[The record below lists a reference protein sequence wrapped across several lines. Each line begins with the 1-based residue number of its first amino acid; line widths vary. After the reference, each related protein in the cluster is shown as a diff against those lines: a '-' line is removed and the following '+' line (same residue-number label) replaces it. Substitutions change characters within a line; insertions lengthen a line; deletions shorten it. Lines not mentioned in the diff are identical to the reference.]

1 MNIKYLSLSAGILLS
16 MQLGYAQ
23 RTQFNKNW
31 TFNREGEAKE
41 QVSLPHT
48 TRLEPKLVNDQWQGL
63 AYYYKD
69 FDVENFSKDKCYFI
83 EFEAAMNKVNIWLNG
98 KLVKT
103 DQGGFLPTIFDATP
117 HLKAKGNVI
126 KVEVDNRDNATTGP
140 KPIEFLDFNMYG
152 GLYRNA
158 WIREANKVHIS
169 DASFADEVA
178 GGGIFITYPKVNK
191 QQSTVS
197 VKTHV
202 VNKEKKAKNVEVI
215 QYVMNGDKTIA
226 KSSAVVKIPA
236 NSASYDTQVISLDNP
251 KLWSPDTPN
260 LYTLKTEVKV
270 DGKEMDTKD
279 TRFGIREFTFVD
291 NQIHING
298 KKTYLRGVNRHQEYP
313 FVGYALSDNA
323 QYRDAHKIKS
333 AGFDLVRLSH
343 YPHSTS
349 FMEACD
355 ELGLVVLD
363 AVMGWQYYPNEAGKK
378 FYPNITEET
387 TKAFDAHLQSQA
399 RRLVRRDR
407 NHACVLAWEVSL
419 NETDMP
425 IPFMDMMHK
434 TVKEEFPYGDAFTC
448 GWKPEVYD
456 IYLQARQH
464 RIMHS
469 DAMTFEKPYI
479 VSEYGDWEYYSNNAG
494 LNQHN
499 LEKGKRYEASS
510 RQCRTYGEKRL
521 LQQAYNLQEAYND
534 NMNIPATGDGYW
546 VMYDYNRGYHDDI
559 EFSGIM
565 DIFRLPK
572 LSDKLYASQR
582 DMKNPKHCILDIA
595 SYWTAESA
603 TDVTVYSNAE
613 EVALYLNGKLVARQK
628 PDNNKNTT
636 NLNNPPFTFKV
647 GTFVP
652 GELRAEA
659 FDKNG
664 KVIKEDIVKT
674 PNEVSGLKVWVDKSG
689 REPQAGCNDVV
700 FVYIAGVDK
709 DGTINPS
716 FTETIDVTLEP
727 GWELMN
733 VDPVKAEAGIATAVI
748 RIGDDKGVLSLKAL
762 SESKLKRMYKLK
774 VN

>member
-1 MNIKYLSLSAGILLS
+1 MGIKNLSLVASILLS
-16 MQLGYAQ
+16 MQAGYAQ
-23 RTQFNKNW
+23 RTLFNDNW
-31 TFNREGEAKE
+31 TFNREGEAQE
-41 QVSLPHT
+41 QVTLPHT
-48 TRLEPKLVNDQWQGL
+48 TRLEPKLVNDQWQGV

-69 FDVENFSKDKCYFI
+69 FDVANFNKDKCYFI

-98 KLVKT
+98 KLVKS

-117 HLKAKGNVI
+117 YLKAKGNEI
-126 KVEVDNRDNATTGP
+126 KVEVDNRDNPVTGP
-140 KPIEFLDFNMYG
+140 KPLAVLDFNMYG

-169 DASFADEVA
+169 DASLVDEVA
-178 GGGIFITYPKVNK
+178 GGGVFITFPTVSKK
-191 QQSTVS
+191 QSTVS

-202 VNKEKKAKNVEVI
+202 VNKEKKAKNIEVI
-215 QYVMNGDKTIA
+215 QYVMRGDETIA
-226 KSSAVVKIPA
+226 KSSAVVKVA
-236 NSASYDTQVISLDNP
+236 GNSSNYDTQLIAMDQP
-251 KLWSPDTPN
+251 MLWSPENPH

-279 TRFGIREFTFVD
+279 TRFGIREFKFID
-291 NQIHING
+291 NQLHING
-298 KKTYLRGVNRHQEYP
+298 KKAYLRGVNRHQEYP
-313 FVGYALSDNA
+313 FIGYALSDNA
-323 QYRDAHKIKS
+323 QYRDALKIKQS
-333 AGFDLVRLSH
+333 GFDLVRLSH
-343 YPHSTS
+343 YPHSNS
-349 FMEACD
+349 FMDACD

-363 AVMGWQYYPNEAGKK
+363 AVMGWQYYPNEDGKK
-378 FYPNITEET
+378 FYPEITEQT
-387 TKAFDAHLQSQA
+387 RKDFDAHLASQA

-419 NETDMP
+419 NETNMP
-425 IPFMDMMHK
+425 IPFMEMMHNV
-434 TVKEEFPYGDAFTC
+434 VKEEYPQGDAFTC

-469 DAMTFEKPYI
+469 DAMTFAKPYI

-499 LEKGKRYEASS
+499 LDKGKRYEASS
-510 RQCRTYGEKRL
+510 RQCRTYGEQRL

-534 NMNIPATGDGYW
+534 NLNIPATGDGYW

-582 DMKNPKHCILDIA
+582 DMKNAKQCVLDIA
-595 SYWTAESA
+595 SYWTEESA
-603 TDVTVYSNAE
+603 TDVTVYSNAS

-636 NLNNPPFTFKV
+636 NLQHPPFTFKV
-647 GTFVP
+647 GAFEA

-674 PNEVSGLKVWVDKSG
+674 PNAVSDLKVWVDKSG
-689 REPQAGCNDVV
+689 REPEAGCNDVV
-700 FVYIAGVDK
+700 FVYIAGVDEN
-709 DGTINPS
+709 GTINPK
-716 FTETIDVTLEP
+716 FAETLELTLSP
-727 GWELMN
+727 GIELMN
-733 VDPVKAEAGIATAVI
+733 VGEVKAEAGIATALV
-748 RIGDDKGVLSLKAL
+748 RIGSEKGVLSLRAT
-762 SESKLKRMYKLK
+762 SESKLKKNFKFK